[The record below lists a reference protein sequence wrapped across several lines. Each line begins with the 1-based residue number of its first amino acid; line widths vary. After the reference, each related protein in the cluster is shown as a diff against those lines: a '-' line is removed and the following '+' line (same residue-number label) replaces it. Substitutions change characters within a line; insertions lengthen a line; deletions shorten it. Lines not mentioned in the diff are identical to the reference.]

1 MNQLKAW
8 DSENRRDAATCWK
21 EVMAYWLN
29 GGGKDDYPATW
40 EDLYILLDDAEL
52 TEIARKLKDAVTSA
66 AHACVH

>member
-1 MNQLKAW
+1 MLERS
-8 DSENRRDAATCWK
+8 D
-21 EVMAYWLN
+21 AYWLN